1 MSLKR
6 ISQRGSLDRET
17 ALERIRG
24 KHISTFDL
32 ISDEEYEQGLER
44 AERELGER
52 IDYRVEWLVAVAV
65 RSSV

>member
-6 ISQRGSLDRET
+6 ISQRGSLERET

-24 KHISTFDL
+24 KHNSTFDL

-52 IDYRVEWLVAVAV
+52 IDYRVEWLVAVGE
-65 RSSV
+65 RTPH